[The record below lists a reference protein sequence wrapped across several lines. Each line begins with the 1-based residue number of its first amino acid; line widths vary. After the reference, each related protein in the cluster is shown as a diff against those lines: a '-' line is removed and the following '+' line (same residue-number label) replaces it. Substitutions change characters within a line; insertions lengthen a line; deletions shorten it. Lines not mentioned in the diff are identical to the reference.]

1 MSSSISDKLK
11 NDLSGYPLNDCG
23 RILLQQREEGFANPN
38 LTEIQKKSFYD
49 DFLQEN
55 VEPHERENIGLQYL
69 FNSSFGFASNNDK
82 IEIHFSHY
90 TIGEKRYT
98 EKQALELDYTY
109 SVDIN
114 ATFEVRLKET
124 EEIKEQEIFFCDVPY
139 MTEDGTFI
147 INGIERVVVAQI
159 HRSPGVIFDYDARAG
174 LFFSRLIPE
183 KGCWVEF
190 EVSREKVVAK
200 VDRKFKIDLGI
211 LLTAIGVITDKE
223 DFLKLFCDT
232 ESVKLA
238 GDLEKDKSLIGRY
251 IALDIYDAE
260 KEGKI
265 EKLLYGAGELIED
278 EKSLKNI
285 YKSGLSEIDL
295 IKKEEVRRNSVLI
308 NSVVSY
314 KKMDQ
319 YQACDYVYQLL
330 YAIKPSNNN
339 ISFEA
344 IAGENSIFFNEK
356 NYYLGDVGRYK
367 INRKFSESIE
377 SFSLERSD
385 IVNTVKYLLKVRSS
399 EASLDDIDHLG
410 NRRIR
415 CVGEQLKNY
424 LKYAFVKVV
433 KLAKDRMAVQD
444 HTAIL
449 PQNIVSIKPI
459 ISSVK
464 DFFATGELSQFMDQT
479 NPLSSITH
487 KRRVSALGPGGLTRE
502 RAGFEVRDVHYT
514 HYGRICPIETPEGPN
529 IGLIVSVA
537 FYSNVN
543 EYGFITSPFY
553 EVKDGKVLRNKVK
566 YLSAIEEEKY
576 NVSPNVL
583 VDKSDKIAEEFVSC
597 RKRGDYTIRK
607 NTEVD
612 YMDVSSKQII
622 SVSASLIPF
631 LAHDDANR
639 ALMGCNMMRQAV
651 PLLFPESPIVG
662 TGVER
667 FISDQSGFVKIAD
680 EDGVV
685 DYADN
690 SSIVVKEK
698 SGSKKKT
705 YDLVKN
711 FRTNQDTFY
720 HQRPIVKSGDKI
732 KKGQIITDGPS
743 IQNKELALGKN
754 IVVAFM
760 TWNGYNYEDA
770 ILMSERLKKDDVYT
784 SFHINHYEV
793 ESRETKHGSEQVTLD
808 IPGVKE
814 EDKKDLDEDGIIKL
828 GAKVSPGSILVGKIT
843 PKGQTEISPEYKL
856 LYSIFGKKVNNV
868 EDSSLRAPHGVYGVV
883 TEIRRYSREE
893 RDDIKPGVIQK
904 IKIFIAK
911 ERKLKEG
918 DKFAG
923 RHGNKGVISKI
934 VPVQDMPYMEDGTPV
949 DIVLN
954 PLGVPSRM
962 NIGQI
967 LEVVLGYVGWKN
979 NIKFATPAFNTI
991 NEDNVKKFLKSIGE
1005 QEDGKKVLYD
1015 GLTGEPFKNRVTVGV
1030 MYYLKLSHLVDDKM
1044 HARSTG
1050 PYSLVTQQPLGGKA
1064 QFGGQRVGEME
1075 VWSIEAYGAANILQE
1090 FLTVKSDAIDG
1101 RTRVYEH
1108 IIKGEF
1114 ISSPTIPESF
1124 NVLLNELR
1132 GLAINLEVYDEE
1144 GEGIYDE
1151 SNKKLNVRAI

>member
-1 MSSSISDKLK
+1 MSISNKL
-11 NDLSGYPLNDCG
+11 DLSNYAVNDCG
-23 RILLQQREEGFANPN
+23 RILLQEREENFADPN
-38 LTEIQKKSFYD
+38 LTHAQKKSFHE

-55 VEPHERENIGLQYL
+55 VPPSKRKDIGLQYL
-69 FNSSFGFASNNDK
+69 FKSSFGFASNNDK
-82 IEIHFSHY
+82 IEIDFSYY

-98 EKQALELDYTY
+98 IQQALDLDYTY

-124 EEIKEQEIFFCDVPY
+124 GEIKEQEIFFCDIPY
-139 MTEDGTFI
+139 MTEEGTFI

-159 HRSPGVIFDYDARAG
+159 HRSPGVIFDYDVRAG

-183 KGCWVEF
+183 KGCWIEF
-190 EVSREKVVAK
+190 EVSREKIISK
-200 VDRKFKIDLGI
+200 IDRKAKIDLGI
-211 LLTAIGVITDKE
+211 LLTAMGSVKKRE
-223 DFLKLFCDT
+223 DFLRLFCQIET
-232 ESVKLA
+232 IELSGV
-238 GDLEKDKSLIGRY
+238 LEKDADVLKGRY
-251 IALDIYDAE
+251 LATDIYGED
-260 KEGKI
+260 GK
-265 EKLLYGAGELIED
+265 KQMYSCGELIDD
-278 EKSLKNI
+278 EKVVKVIQNA
-285 YKSGLSEIDL
+285 KLSKIEL
-295 IKKEEVRRNSVLI
+295 VKEEEVRRNLVLI
-308 NSVVSY
+308 NSVASY
-314 KKMDQ
+314 KTMDQ
-319 YQACDYVYQLL
+319 YQACDYIYQVI
-330 YAIKPSNNN
+330 YEIKPANSN
-339 ISFEA
+339 IAFEA
-344 IAGENSIFFNEK
+344 IVGSKSIFFNEN

-367 INRKFSESIE
+367 INKRFSEEIK
-377 SFSLERSD
+377 SFSLEKSD
-385 IVNTVKYLLKVRSS
+385 ILNTVKHLLKVRSS
-399 EASLDDIDHLG
+399 EASVDDIDHLG

-424 LKYAFVKVV
+424 MKYAFMKVV

-444 HTAIL
+444 HAVIL
-449 PQNIVSIKPI
+449 PQNIISIKPV
-459 ISSVK
+459 ISAVK

-479 NPLSSITH
+479 NPLSSLTH

-529 IGLIVSVA
+529 IGLIVSIA
-537 FYSNVN
+537 FYSGIN
-543 EYGFITSPFY
+543 EYGYITSPFY
-553 EVKDGKVLRNKVK
+553 KVEKGKVLRDQVE
-566 YLSAIEEEKY
+566 YLSAVEEEKY
-576 NVSPNVL
+576 NVSPNTA
-583 VDKSDKIAEEFVSC
+583 VDTKNTIQDEFVSC
-597 RKRGDYTIRK
+597 RKKGDYTIK
-607 NTEVD
+607 PKEEVD

-651 PLLFPESPIVG
+651 PLLFPDSPIVG

-680 EDGVV
+680 VDGVV
-685 DYADN
+685 DYVDN
-690 SSIVVKEK
+690 SKIVVKEK
-698 SGSKKKT
+698 GDKKKN
-705 YDLVKN
+705 YPLVKN

-720 HQRPIVKSGDKI
+720 HQRPIVKEGEKV
-732 KKGQIITDGPS
+732 KKGDILTDGPS

-754 IVVAFM
+754 VVVAFM

-770 ILMSERLKKDDVYT
+770 ILMSDRLKKDDVYT
-784 SFHINHYEV
+784 SFHINHFEV
-793 ESRETKHGSEQVTLD
+793 ESRETKNGSEQVTLD
-808 IPGVKE
+808 IPGINE
-814 EDKKDLDEDGIIKL
+814 DDKKNLDSEGIIKI
-828 GAKVSPGSILVGKIT
+828 GAKVSPGAILVGKVT
-843 PKGQTEISPEYKL
+843 PKGQTDISPEYKL
-856 LYSIFGKKVNNV
+856 LYSIFGKKANNV
-868 EDSSLRAPHGVYGVV
+868 EDSSLRTPHGVYGVV
-883 TEIRRYSREE
+883 TEIRRYSREN
-893 RDDIKPGVIQK
+893 RDDIKPGVIEK
-904 IKIFIAK
+904 IKVFIAK

-934 VPVQDMPYMEDGTPV
+934 VPVQDMPFMEDGTPV

-967 LEVVLGYVGWKN
+967 LEVVLGYVGWKKGV
-979 NIKFATPAFNTI
+979 KFATPAFNTV
-991 NEDNVKKFLKSIGE
+991 NEDNIKDFFKQIGE
-1005 QEDGKKVLYD
+1005 DSDGKKVLYD
-1015 GLTGEPFKNRVTVGV
+1015 GLTGEPFHNRVTVGI

-1044 HARSTG
+1044 HARATG

-1114 ISSPTIPESF
+1114 ISSPTVPESF

-1144 GEGIYDE
+1144 GEGIYDKVE
-1151 SNKKLNVRAI
+1151 KNLNVRAI